1 MRVLRK
7 ISFCMTARETALSAL
22 LISACFQNVV
32 IFSLGGAAIK
42 PFHVIALILLVLSIV
57 ALRTSWSLFNRWFL
71 ISVLYVIGISLID
84 SMRFGIN
91 VVLFNYAFFFVMIAS
106 VMNYGRGLPM
116 DRWGVIVRSSALF
129 VIAVV
134 RLCSTEMLLW
144 GLFLMGVMGTLPSR
158 PFLATALIWR
168 HHG

>member
-57 ALRTSWSLFNRWFL
+57 ALRASWSLFNRWFL

-134 RLCSTEMLLW
+134 AIKIVLY
-144 GLFLMGVMGTLPSR
+144 GDAVILPSR